1 MPIPYRLLLRAE
13 QAQELRR
20 LRDHAPQPYVRER
33 AASIL
38 AVADGQSLRQAAR
51 TAGLK
56 PHRVDTI
63 CAWVHRYQ
71 AEGAS
76 GLRIRKGRGR
86 KPASFPAPARPR
98 PCADATGGQPTA

>member
-1 MPIPYRLLLRAE
+1 MPIPYRLPLRAE
-13 QAQELRR
+13 QTQELRR
-20 LRDHAPQPYVRER
+20 LRDHAPHPYVRER

-56 PHRVDTI
+56 PHRVDTV

-76 GLRIRKGRGR
+76 GLLIRKGRGR
-86 KPASFPAPARPR
+86 KPVSFPAPARQR
-98 PCADATGGQPTA
+98 PHADARVGRPTA